1 MAFFSRWYNL
11 QNEQMKKETKKL
23 VKEGRLQFVNCGWSM
38 SDEAN
43 PTAED
48 MVLNMTIGNNWLF
61 DELGY
66 KCNVGWHIDPF
77 GHSNFMVKNLINL
90 NFE

>member
-43 PTAED
+43 PT
-48 MVLNMTIGNNWLF
+48 TRIF
-61 DELGY
+61 
-66 KCNVGWHIDPF
+66 
-77 GHSNFMVKNLINL
+77 
-90 NFE
+90 